1 MKQIIVYLFCVS
13 ITLQSIVGQFMFY
26 NDSTDTFYTP
36 TPSFSHFSQGTDA
49 TKQEYN
55 STNNTY
61 TDKTETNAELPKV
74 VCDSVM
80 EHLFSPS
87 NCPEVGQA
95 FICFTYLF
103 LGHCFDLFIIE
114 EKINNYI
121 HFYASFFRNI
131 QIGLPITKLIYPYH
145 NFY

>member
-13 ITLQSIVGQFMFY
+13 ITIQSIVGQFMFY

-87 NCPEVGQA
+87 SCPEAGPA
-95 FICFTYLF
+95 FICFPYLF
-103 LGHCFDLFIIE
+103 LGHCFDLFVIE
-114 EKINNYI
+114 ERINNFI